1 MSAPE
6 LLRHV
11 TSPGDLKVLPETQL
25 PELAAQIRRRLID
38 VVTRTGGHLGPN
50 LGVVELTIAL
60 HRTFDPPHDAIVW
73 DTGHQSYVHKMLTGR
88 SERLGELRST
98 GGLSGYPSRA
108 ESDCDIVENS
118 HASTGLSYADGLS
131 RGFELTGQG
140 RRVVAVVGDGALT
153 GGMAWEA
160 LNNLGASNRPVVVVL
175 NDNGRSYDPTV
186 GALARHLRELR
197 DGTAASNL
205 LELLGFDYIG
215 PVNGHD
221 LKALHRALGAA
232 RSHTGPVVV
241 HVLTRKGKGYP
252 PAEQDEADRMHSVS
266 PAKPPAP
273 VTAETRANPRCE
285 AWTTVFGRELSA
297 VGEERA
303 DVVALTAAM
312 RLPTGLGPF
321 AERFPHRIVDVGI
334 AEQHAVT
341 CAAGL
346 ATAGLHPV
354 VAIYSTFL
362 GRAFDQVLMD
372 VGLHRLPVTFV
383 LDRSGITGPDG
394 PSHHGIWDVSM
405 LRGIPGI
412 RIAAPRDA
420 IRLREL
426 LREAL
431 AHEGGPTVV
440 RYPKGSAPQPV
451 SVHTRVG
458 PVDLLTPHRA
468 DAQVLLVSG
477 GALATVAVE
486 AAGRLAELGMSAT
499 VADPRWIHPVAPEL
513 MTLVAQH
520 RVAITLEDNAI
531 GGGLGAAL
539 SMAVHRAGLATRV
552 IPMGLPV
559 EFVPAGERATLLA
572 DYGLDVDHVVDEVL
586 AARWRRSGKQSA
598 QSPSTL
604 VAT

>member
-1 MSAPE
+1 MTAPG
-6 LLRHV
+6 LLEHI
-11 TSPGDLKVLPETQL
+11 TSPGDLKVLPDSAL

-38 VVTRTGGHLGPN
+38 VVSRTGGHLGPN

-60 HRTFDPPHDAIVW
+60 HRTFDAPHDAIIW

-88 SERLGELRST
+88 DGRLGQLRT
-98 GGLSGYPSRA
+98 AGGLSGYPCRT
-108 ESDCDIVENS
+108 ESDYDIVENS
-118 HASTGLSYADGLS
+118 HASTALSYADGLS
-131 RGFELTGQG
+131 RGFQLTGRG

-160 LNNLGASNRPVVVVL
+160 LNNLGASDRPVVIVL

-186 GALARHLRELR
+186 GALSRHLRQLR
-197 DGTAASNL
+197 EGAACSNVL
-205 LELLGFDYIG
+205 VSLGFGYIG
-215 PVNGHD
+215 PIDGHD
-221 LKALHRALGAA
+221 FKALHRAFGRA
-232 RSHTGPVVV
+232 RDQDGPVVV
-241 HVLTRKGKGYP
+241 HVVTRKGKGYP

-266 PAKPPAP
+266 PARTPTAVVPGDRKPA
-273 VTAETRANPRCE
+273 RSE
-285 AWTTVFGRELSA
+285 AWTKVFGGELAA
-297 VGEERA
+297 VGEERS
-303 DVVALTAAM
+303 DIVAVTAAM

-321 AERFPHRIVDVGI
+321 GERFPHRIIDVGI

-346 ATAGLHPV
+346 ATSGLHPV

-383 LDRSGITGPDG
+383 LDRSGVTGPDG
-394 PSHHGIWDVSM
+394 PSHHGIWDVSL
-405 LRGIPGI
+405 LRGVPGI

-431 AHEGGPTVV
+431 AHEDGPTVL
-440 RYPKGSAPQPV
+440 RYPKGDAPLPV
-451 SVHTRVG
+451 GVHTRVG
-458 PVDLLTPHRA
+458 PVDLLTAHRP
-468 DAQVLLVSG
+468 DAQVLLVSS

-486 AAGRLAELGMSAT
+486 SADRLASMGVSVT

-513 MTLVAQH
+513 MSLVADH
-520 RVAITLEDNAI
+520 RVVITLEDNAI

-539 SMAVHRAGLATRV
+539 SMAAHLEGLSSRV
-552 IPMGLPV
+552 IPLGLPV
-559 EFVPAGERATLLA
+559 EFVPVGERATLLS
-572 DYGLDVDHVVDEVL
+572 DYGLDADHVVDTVL
-586 AARWRRSGKQSA
+586 AARWRRGSKHA
-598 QSPSTL
+598 APTL
-604 VAT
+604 VGS

>member
-6 LLRHV
+6 LLRRV
-11 TSPGDLKVLPETQL
+11 TSPGDLKVLPESAL
-25 PELAAQIRRRLID
+25 PELAAQIRRRLVD

-60 HRTFDPPHDAIVW
+60 HRAFDAPHDAIIW

-88 SERLGELRST
+88 DDQLGQLRSA
-98 GGLSGYPSRA
+98 GGLSGYPCRS

-118 HASTGLSYADGLS
+118 HASTALSYADGLS
-131 RGFELTGQG
+131 RGFELTGRG
-140 RRVVAVVGDGALT
+140 RRVVAVIGDGALT

-160 LNNLGASNRPVVVVL
+160 LNNLGASDRPVVIVL

-186 GALARHLRELR
+186 GALCRHLGELR
-197 DGTAASNL
+197 SGTADSNM
-205 LELLGFDYIG
+205 LEALGFDYLG
-215 PVNGHD
+215 PIDGHD
-221 LKALHRALGAA
+221 LKALQRGFQAA
-232 RSHTGPVVV
+232 HARTGPVVV
-241 HVLTRKGKGYP
+241 HVVTRKGNGYA
-252 PAEQDEADRMHSVS
+252 PAEQDDADRMHSIS
-266 PAKPPAP
+266 ASKPPTA
-273 VTAETRANPRCE
+273 VTSQSRPHSRPE
-285 AWTTVFGRELSA
+285 AWTTVFGDELAS
-297 VGEERA
+297 VGEERS

-321 AERFPHRIVDVGI
+321 GERFPHRIVDVGI

-346 ATAGLHPV
+346 ANAGLHPV

-372 VGLHRLPVTFV
+372 VGLHGLPVTFV

-394 PSHHGIWDVSM
+394 PSHHGIWDVSL
-405 LRGIPGI
+405 LRGVPGI

-431 AHEGGPTVV
+431 AHEDGPTVL
-440 RYPKGSAPQPV
+440 RYPKGSVPDPV
-451 SVHTRVG
+451 CVHSRVG
-458 PVDLLTPHRA
+458 SVDLLTPHRT
-468 DAQVLLVSG
+468 DAQVLLVPT
-477 GALATVAVE
+477 GALATVAV
-486 AAGRLAELGMSAT
+486 AAAERLAEMGVSVT

-513 MTLVAQH
+513 MTLVAEH

-531 GGGLGAAL
+531 GGGLGAGL
-539 SMAVHRAGLATRV
+539 SMAVHRAGLSSRV
-552 IPMGLPV
+552 IPLGVPV
-559 EFVPAGERATLLA
+559 EFVPVGDRATLLS
-572 DYGLDVDHVVDEVL
+572 DYGLDADHVVDEVL
-586 AARWRRSGKQSA
+586 AARWRRGAKQPA
-598 QSPSTL
+598 STL
-604 VAT
+604 VGS

>member
-1 MSAPE
+1 MSTSE

-11 TSPGDLKVLPETQL
+11 TSPGDLKVLPESAL

-60 HRTFDPPHDAIVW
+60 HRTFDAPRDAIVW

-88 SERLGELRST
+88 DERLGELRTS
-98 GGLSGYPSRA
+98 GGLAGYPCRA
-108 ESDCDIVENS
+108 ESDYDIVENS

-131 RGFELTGQG
+131 RGFELTGRA

-160 LNNLGASNRPVVVVL
+160 LNNLGASNRPVVIVL

-186 GALARHLRELR
+186 GALSRHLQQLR
-197 DGTAASNL
+197 DGTATSNL

-221 LKALHRALGAA
+221 LKALHRALGDA
-232 RSHTGPVVV
+232 RSRTGPVVV

-252 PAEQDEADRMHSVS
+252 PAEQDPADRMHSVS
-266 PAKPPAP
+266 PAPRP
-273 VTAETRANPRCE
+273 VASDTKIRSE
-285 AWTTVFGRELSA
+285 AWTTVFGRELA
-297 VGEERA
+297 AIGEERS
-303 DVVALTAAM
+303 DIVAVTAAM

-321 AERFPHRIVDVGI
+321 SERFPHRIVDVGI

-346 ATAGLHPV
+346 ATSGLHPV
-354 VAIYSTFL
+354 VAVYSTFL

-394 PSHHGIWDVSM
+394 PSHHGMWDVSM
-405 LRGIPGI
+405 LCGVPGM

-420 IRLREL
+420 VRLREL

-431 AHEGGPTVV
+431 AHDDGPTVV
-440 RYPKGSAPQPV
+440 RYPKGSVPRPV
-451 SVHTRVG
+451 CVHSRVG
-458 PVDLLTPHRA
+458 TVDLLTPHRP
-468 DAQVLLVSG
+468 DAQVLLVPS
-477 GALATVAVE
+477 GALAGVAVE
-486 AAGRLAELGMSAT
+486 SANRLAAMGVSAT

-513 MTLVAQH
+513 LSLAAEH
-520 RVAITLEDNAI
+520 RVVITLEDNAI

-539 SMAVHRAGLATRV
+539 AMATHRSGMSTRV
-552 IPMGLPV
+552 IPLGLPV
-559 EFVPAGERATLLA
+559 EFVPVGDRRALLA
-572 DYGLDVDHVVDEVL
+572 AYGLDPEHVVDTVL
-586 AARWRRSGKQSA
+586 AARWRRGAKHATS
-598 QSPSTL
+598 L

>member
-11 TSPGDLKVLPETQL
+11 TSPGDLKVLPDSAL
-25 PELAAQIRRRLID
+25 PELAAQIRRRLVE

-60 HRTFDPPHDAIVW
+60 HRTFDAPHDAMIW

-88 SERLGELRST
+88 DERLDQLRSA
-98 GGLSGYPSRA
+98 GGLSGYPSRH

-118 HASTGLSYADGLS
+118 HASTALSYADGLS
-131 RGFELTGQG
+131 RGFELTGRG

-160 LNNLGASNRPVVVVL
+160 LNNLGASNRSVVIVI

-186 GALARHLRELR
+186 GALRRHLSELR
-197 DGTAASNL
+197 DGTASSNL
-205 LELLGFDYIG
+205 LEMLGFGYLG
-215 PVNGHD
+215 PIDGHD
-221 LKALHRALGAA
+221 LRALHRAFRTA
-232 RSHTGPVVV
+232 REHTGPVVV
-241 HVLTRKGKGYP
+241 HVVTRKGNGYR
-252 PAEQDEADRMHSVS
+252 PAEQDEADRMHSIS
-266 PAKPPAP
+266 PSTPPAP
-273 VTAETRANPRCE
+273 VTSRTRRQDRTE
-285 AWTTVFGRELSA
+285 AWTTVFGRELVA
-297 VGEERA
+297 IGEERS

-321 AERFPHRIVDVGI
+321 GERFPHRIVDVGI

-346 ATAGLHPV
+346 ATSGLHPV

-372 VGLHRLPVTFV
+372 VGLHHLPVTFV

-405 LRGIPGI
+405 LRGVPGI

-431 AHEGGPTVV
+431 AHEDGPTVV
-440 RYPKGSAPQPV
+440 RYPKGSAPRPV
-451 SVHTRVG
+451 SVHTRIG

-468 DAQVLLVSG
+468 DSQVLLIPS

-486 AAGRLAELGMSAT
+486 AAHRLAEIGVSTT
-499 VADPRWIHPVAPEL
+499 VADPRWIHPIAPEL
-513 MTLVAQH
+513 MTLVAEH
-520 RVAITLEDNAI
+520 RVVITLEDNAI
-531 GGGLGAAL
+531 GGGLGAGL

-552 IPMGLPV
+552 IPLGLPV
-559 EFVPAGERATLLA
+559 EFVPVGDRATLLA
-572 DYGLDVDHVVDEVL
+572 DYGLDADHVVDEVL
-586 AARWRRSGKQSA
+586 AARWRRGSKQ
-598 QSPSTL
+598 PTSTL

>member
-1 MSAPE
+1 MAAPD

-11 TSPGDLKVLPETQL
+11 TSPGDLKVLPDSAL
-25 PELAAQIRRRLID
+25 PELAAQIRRRLIE

-60 HRTFDPPHDAIVW
+60 HRTFDAPHDAIIW

-88 SERLGELRST
+88 DDQLGQLRSA
-98 GGLSGYPSRA
+98 GGLSGYPCRS

-118 HASTGLSYADGLS
+118 HASTALSYADGLS
-131 RGFELTGQG
+131 RGFELTGRG
-140 RRVVAVVGDGALT
+140 RRVVAVIGDGALT

-160 LNNLGASNRPVVVVL
+160 LNNLGASDRPVVIVL

-186 GALARHLRELR
+186 GALCHHLAELR
-197 DGTAASNL
+197 AGTADSNL
-205 LELLGFDYIG
+205 LEALGFGYLG
-215 PVNGHD
+215 PVDGHD
-221 LKALHRALGAA
+221 LKALHRALHTA
-232 RSHTGPVVV
+232 RERTGPVVV
-241 HVLTRKGKGYP
+241 HVVTRKGNGYL
-252 PAEQDEADRMHSVS
+252 PAEQDDADRMHSVS
-266 PAKPPAP
+266 PSRPPTA
-273 VTAETRANPRCE
+273 VTATTHPQPRTE
-285 AWTTVFGRELSA
+285 AWTTVFANELAS
-297 VGEERA
+297 VGEERS

-321 AERFPHRIVDVGI
+321 GERFPHRIVDVGI

-394 PSHHGIWDVSM
+394 PSHHGIWDVSL
-405 LRGIPGI
+405 LRGVPGI

-431 AHEGGPTVV
+431 AHEDGPTVL
-440 RYPKGSAPQPV
+440 RYPKGSAPAPV
-451 SVHTRVG
+451 CVHSRVG
-458 PVDLLTPHRA
+458 SVDLLTPHRT
-468 DAQVLLVSG
+468 DAQVLLVPT

-486 AAGRLAELGMSAT
+486 AADRLAGMGVSAT

-513 MTLVAQH
+513 MALVAEH
-520 RVAITLEDNAI
+520 RVVITLEDNAI

-539 SMAVHRAGLATRV
+539 SMAVHRAGLSTRV
-552 IPMGLPV
+552 IPLGLPV
-559 EFVPAGERATLLA
+559 EFVPVGDRATLLS
-572 DYGLDVDHVVDEVL
+572 DYGLDADHVVDEVL
-586 AARWRRSGKQSA
+586 AARWRRGAKQPA
-598 QSPSTL
+598 STL
-604 VAT
+604 VGS